1 MANLLYL
8 RASLFADN
16 GNSSR
21 LAAAF
26 IERWQAAHPDG
37 KVTLRD
43 LTGSPLPHLDAERVS
58 AFFAPAAERNAAQ
71 QAVIAESDVLI
82 NELRQADHI
91 VIGLP
96 MYNFG
101 IPSQLKAWIDQVA
114 RAGETFRYTEN
125 GPVGL
130 LDNTPVTVL
139 AARGGQ
145 YADTGNDHQVPY
157 LRQFLGFIGLSEV
170 RFVFAEGMNMS
181 EHKEQALQ
189 RALAEVAELAL

>member
-8 RASLFADN
+8 RGSLFGDN
-16 GNSSR
+16 GNSSQ
-21 LAAAF
+21 LASAF
-26 IERWQAAHPDG
+26 IQRWQSAHPDG
-37 KVTLRD
+37 TVTLRD
-43 LTGSPLPHLDAERVS
+43 LTRQPLPHLDAERVS
-58 AFFAPAAERNAAQ
+58 AFFTPAADRNAAQ
-71 QAVIAESDVLI
+71 QAVIAESDTLI
-82 NELRQADHI
+82 NELRQADQI

-101 IPSQLKAWIDQVA
+101 IPSQLKAWIDHVA

-145 YADTGNDHQVPY
+145 YANTGNDHQVPY
-157 LRQFLGFIGLSEV
+157 LRQFLGFIGLTNV

-181 EHKEQALQ
+181 EHKETALQ
-189 RALAEVAELAL
+189 QALAEVAELPL